1 MSRSKSQSSAH
12 IPCIVWVWLQ
22 LTPSNCGKLTAWNA
36 WDLVPGLT
44 DTLFAIQEDCTTF
57 TRDSVHM
64 QSLERNYIL
73 QYCKSSSCS
82 RVNQARVALFK
93 TTRQDTSYTGCTLTA
108 YKESPSTSRLYLE
121 ASSEVPTNS
130 STVYRMR
137 LEARHFRS
145 PHTSV
150 VFAFWH
156 KSYRLTS
163 FPLQLQSLMYREL

>member
-1 MSRSKSQSSAH
+1 MEYGTSKNFQVLPVHEIAACLGPKARALPIFHALSGCDCNSS
-12 IPCIVWVWLQ
+12 
-22 LTPSNCGKLTAWNA
+22 PSHCGKLTAWNA

-121 ASSEVPTNS
+121 ASSEVPTNP
-130 STVYRMR
+130 STVYRMG
-137 LEARHFRS
+137 LEAQHFRS
-145 PHTSV
+145 PHTYV
-150 VFAFWH
+150 VFAF
-156 KSYRLTS
+156 
-163 FPLQLQSLMYREL
+163 